1 MTDLK
6 TTLGEAAAAAFAQLG
21 IPPHLGRVTPSDRP
35 DLADFQSNGAM
46 AGAKAAGKPPREI
59 AQFVVEQLAGNPN
72 LASVEIAG
80 LGFINMRVSPA
91 ALSARANEIAA
102 DPRKGAVEV
111 EDSRRVI
118 IDYAGPNVAKP
129 MHVGH
134 LRASIIG
141 EAVKR
146 IYRFRGD
153 VVLGDAHFGDWGFQ
167 MGLLIVA
174 AMDEIPFVRAL
185 MDRLVTAPGGFT
197 EADSQRVLD
206 ELANH
211 ITLADLDRM
220 YPEAAGKAKT
230 DVEYRDRARKAT
242 AELQG
247 GRFGYRLLW
256 KHFVN
261 VSRVALEREFHALGV
276 DFDLWKGESDADPL
290 IPGMVDDLQA
300 KGLLVEDQGARVVHV
315 ARPGETK
322 KKKLDDGSTVTVPSP
337 DPLLVVSSEGSA
349 MYGTT
354 DLATIL
360 DRRKSFDPQLIL
372 YCVDQRQADH
382 FEQVF
387 RAAYLAGYA
396 EPGGLEHIG
405 FGTMNGPDGKPF
417 KTREGG
423 VLKLHDLIEMAREK
437 ARERL
442 HEAGLGSE
450 FEPEEFEDVAHKVA
464 VAALKFADLSNYRG
478 TSYIFDLDRFTAFEG
493 KTGPYLLYQAVRIKS
508 VLRRAASEGVVESK
522 ISVKEP
528 AERELV
534 LMLDAFDAAT
544 AEAYDKKAP
553 NFIVDHAFKLAQA
566 FSKFYAACPI
576 MSAESET
583 VRGSRLRL
591 ARATLEQ
598 LELAL
603 DLLGIETP
611 ERM

>member
-6 TTLGEAAAAAFAQLG
+6 RTLGEAAAAAFADLG
-21 IPPHLGRVTPSDRP
+21 IPPELGRVTPSDRP

-46 AGAKAAGKPPREI
+46 AGAKVAGKPPREI
-59 AQFVVEQLAGNPN
+59 AQYVVDKLAGDPN

-102 DPRKGAVEV
+102 DDRKGAVEV
-111 EDSRRVI
+111 ADSRRVI

-174 AMDEIPFVRAL
+174 SMDEFPFVRAL
-185 MDRLVTAPGGFT
+185 MDRLVTAPGGFS
-197 EADSQRVLD
+197 EADSQRVLE
-206 ELANH
+206 ELGRH

-230 DVEYRDRARKAT
+230 DVEYRDRARRAT

-290 IPGMVDDLQA
+290 IAGMVDELQA

-396 EPGGLEHIG
+396 VPGGLEHIG

-442 HEAGLGSE
+442 REAGLGTE

-508 VLRRAASEGVVESK
+508 VLRRAQGEGVTESK
-522 ISVKEP
+522 VRVAEP

-553 NFIVDHAFKLAQA
+553 NFIADHAFKLAQA

-576 MSAESET
+576 MSAENDAL
-583 VRGSRLRL
+583 RGSRLRL
-591 ARATLEQ
+591 ARTTLEQ

>member
-6 TTLGEAAAAAFAQLG
+6 RTLGEAAAAAFAELG
-21 IPPHLGRVTPSDRP
+21 IPPTLGRVTPSDRP

-46 AGAKAAGKPPREI
+46 AGAKVAGKPPREI
-59 AQFVVEQLAGNPN
+59 AQYVVDRLAGDPN

-91 ALSARANEIAA
+91 ALSVRANEIAA
-102 DPRKGAVEV
+102 DDRKGAVEV

-185 MDRLVTAPGGFT
+185 MERLVTAPGGFS
-197 EADSQRVLD
+197 EADSQRVLQ
-206 ELANH
+206 ELGNH

-220 YPEAAGKAKT
+220 YPEAAGRAKT

-290 IPGMVDDLQA
+290 IAGMVDELQA

-322 KKKLDDGSTVTVPSP
+322 KKKLEDGSTVTVPSP

-396 EPGGLEHIG
+396 APGGLEHIG

-442 HEAGLGSE
+442 REAGLGSE
-450 FEPEEFEDVAHKVA
+450 LEPDEFEEIAHKVA
-464 VAALKFADLSNYRG
+464 VSTLKFADLSNYRG
-478 TSYIFDLDRFTAFEG
+478 TSYIFDLDRFTTFEG
-493 KTGPYLLYQAVRIKS
+493 KTGPYLLFQAVRIKS
-508 VLRRAASEGVVESK
+508 ILRRARNEGVEESK

-534 LMLDAFDAAT
+534 LMLDAFGAAT

-553 NFIVDHAFKLAQA
+553 NFIADHAFKLAQA

-576 MSAESET
+576 MSAET
-583 VRGSRLRL
+583 DAIRGSRLRL